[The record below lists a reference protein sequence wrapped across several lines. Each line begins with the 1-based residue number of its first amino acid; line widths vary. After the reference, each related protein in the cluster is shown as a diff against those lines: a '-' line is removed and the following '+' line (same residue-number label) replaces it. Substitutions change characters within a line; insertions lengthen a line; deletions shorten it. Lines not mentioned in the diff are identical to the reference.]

1 LNELFVVAFKLAF
14 AVDFKV
20 AFSMAFVV
28 GTRMEETF
36 VPFASVSCALATL
49 AFFAVFKVLIRDF
62 FWMDMWAPAL
72 NFVFV
77 SDAISY
83 ATGVPIFSASCAN
96 LRRPQN
102 QSLTGNHSR
111 RCRTEIG
118 QEVKN

>member
-62 FWMDMWAPAL
+62 FWMDIVGSGFKFCL
-72 NFVFV
+72 CFRRNLL
-77 SDAISY
+77 
-83 ATGVPIFSASCAN
+83 CNRRAN
-96 LRRPQN
+96 LFRVLREPPKATKSITYRESQ
-102 QSLTGNHSR
+102 QALPYRDRSG
-111 RCRTEIG
+111 G
-118 QEVKN
+118 